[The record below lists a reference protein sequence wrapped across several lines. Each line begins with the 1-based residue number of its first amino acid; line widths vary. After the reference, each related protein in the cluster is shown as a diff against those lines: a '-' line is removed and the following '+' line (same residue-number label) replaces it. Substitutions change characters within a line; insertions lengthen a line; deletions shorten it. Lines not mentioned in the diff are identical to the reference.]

1 MDGSG
6 GYCRQMERAMDRA
19 VSKGLMSP
27 VEFHCRKA
35 DMMETLASGL
45 DDGTTR
51 TSSKTLSSACHMF
64 DALLHRPLT
73 AVSCVCVCV

>member
-6 GYCRQMERAMDRA
+6 GYCRQMERAMERG
-19 VSKGLMSP
+19 VSKGLISP

-35 DMMETLASGL
+35 DMMETLASGV

-51 TSSKTLSSACHMF
+51 TPSKW
-64 DALLHRPLT
+64 LLDT
-73 AVSCVCVCV
+73 Q